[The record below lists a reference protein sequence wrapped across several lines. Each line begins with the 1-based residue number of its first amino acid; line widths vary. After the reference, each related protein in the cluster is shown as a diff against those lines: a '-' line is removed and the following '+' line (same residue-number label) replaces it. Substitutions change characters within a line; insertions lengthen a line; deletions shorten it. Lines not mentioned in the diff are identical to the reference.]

1 MSEKYVCEGCNEQ
14 TLDRIDQT
22 CPMCGV
28 KNEPDHMRVGWDE
41 SD

>member
-1 MSEKYVCEGCNEQ
+1 MKLICEGCNEP

-22 CPMCGV
+22 CPKCGAE
-28 KNEPDHMRVGWDE
+28 NGDHMRVGWDE